1 MAVTS
6 KPCSLQ
12 RFPAEVSQAEPGSVH
27 DITAARLHALPA
39 LYWAAAGDLP
49 TLADPGYE
57 GIGILIP
64 VRQPAGEGN
73 WISIPALAT
82 PSSAR
87 CAASGTR
94 VRLAHRPLARPPAHH
109 PQPRQDRRHRPCRPR
124 PDHFEHGCI
133 T

>member
-6 KPCSLQ
+6 KPCPVPAV
-12 RFPAEVSQAEPGSVH
+12 PAEVAQAEPGSVH
-27 DITAARLHALPA
+27 DITAARLHAL
-39 LYWAAAGDLP
+39 YRAAAGDLP

-57 GIGILIP
+57 GVGIGILIP
-64 VRQPAGEGN
+64 VRQPAGGGD

-87 CAASGTR
+87 CGSAR
-94 VRLAHRPLARPPAHH
+94 VLRDFSVFVSPPSRSE
-109 PQPRQDRRHRPCRPR
+109 RQ
-124 PDHFEHGCI
+124 